1 MYEVLEKFGFKKI
14 SNEVYTHS
22 AKWGEV
28 EVQARYNP
36 KRGTNVFLR
45 HINAKEGNGKFN
57 CWGNTPE
64 ELEEHIIEWQ
74 TVNLPKVILKN
85 IGDLPNISE
94 NDYPPYENDVIP
106 QGLCILL
113 PNQEITVVLDSIG
126 RGDFNGDV
134 GEISYLGCG
143 GCRYASLGEII
154 KYRPSLLNV
163 SLIG

>member
-28 EVQARYNP
+28 EVKAIYNP
-36 KRGTNVFLR
+36 VRGTNVFLR

-64 ELEEHIIEWQ
+64 ELEELIIEWQ

-85 IGDLPNISE
+85 IGD
-94 NDYPPYENDVIP
+94 VTH
-106 QGLCILL
+106 C
-113 PNQEITVVLDSIG
+113 
-126 RGDFNGDV
+126 
-134 GEISYLGCG
+134 SY
-143 GCRYASLGEII
+143 
-154 KYRPSLLNV
+154 
-163 SLIG
+163 